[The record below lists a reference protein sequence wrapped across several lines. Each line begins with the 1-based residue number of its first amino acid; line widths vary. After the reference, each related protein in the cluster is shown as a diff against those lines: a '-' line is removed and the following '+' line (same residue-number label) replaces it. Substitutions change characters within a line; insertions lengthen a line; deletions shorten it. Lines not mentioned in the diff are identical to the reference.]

1 MGSRR
6 QRLEA
11 LSHSV
16 PLRLQKA
23 KLRLGVPEKIKKIEE
38 DLLKTQVNKHTER
51 HIGILRAKLAKLKMD
66 QEEQQSRR
74 SGSAQGYDVK
84 KSGDATVVLIGL
96 PSVGKSTLL
105 NMLTNAK
112 SKVAAYQFTTLD
124 VVPGVLEYKG
134 ARIQV
139 LDLPGII
146 QGASSGKGLGKR
158 VLAVARNADLVMFV
172 IDVFQPEARSLLEKE
187 LRLTGI
193 RVDEEPPN
201 LVIETTT
208 TGGISVAPM
217 VRLTKTSVETVKDI
231 LRVYGMNSARVVIRQ
246 DVSDEQLID
255 AVLGS
260 RAYIPSLT
268 VMNKIDLVNAGF
280 INEVT
285 AKLPMRFVPIS
296 AESNLNIEALKQE
309 MYKRLDF
316 IRIYMRRRSGETDYK
331 EPMIVRNG
339 STVLQI
345 CDKVHRKIKDD
356 FRYALIWGKSV
367 KFEGQRVG
375 INHKLMDED
384 VLTLVTK

>member
-1 MGSRR
+1 M
-6 QRLEA
+6 
-11 LSHSV
+11 
-16 PLRLQKA
+16 
-23 KLRLGVPEKIKKIEE
+23 GVPEKIKQIEE

-51 HIGILRAKLAKLKMD
+51 HIGVLRAKLAKLKLE
-66 QEEQQSRR
+66 QEQQSSRR
-74 SGSAQGYDVK
+74 SGSAVGYDVK

-105 NMLTNAK
+105 NVLTNAK
-112 SKVAAYQFTTLD
+112 SKVAAYQFTTLE
-124 VVPGVLEYKG
+124 VVPGVLEHNG

-172 IDVFQPEARSLLEKE
+172 IDVFQPEARPLLEKE

-193 RVDEEPPN
+193 RVDERPPN
-201 LVIETTT
+201 VVVEPTT
-208 TGGISVAPM
+208 TGGISVVTM
-217 VRLTKTSVETVKDI
+217 VKLTKMSVETVKDI

-246 DVSDEQLID
+246 DITDEQLID
-255 AVLGS
+255 VLLGT
-260 RAYIPSLT
+260 RVYIPSLT

-285 AKLPMRFVPIS
+285 AKLPMKFVPIS

-316 IRIYMRRRSGETDYK
+316 IRIYMRRRSGETDYE

-339 STVLQI
+339 STVLEV

-367 KFEGQRVG
+367 KFDGQRVG
-375 INHKLMDED
+375 ITHRLMDED
-384 VLTLVTK
+384 VLTLITK

>member
-1 MGSRR
+1 
-6 QRLEA
+6 
-11 LSHSV
+11 
-16 PLRLQKA
+16 
-23 KLRLGVPEKIKKIEE
+23 LGVPEKIKKIEE
-38 DLLKTQVNKHTER
+38 DMLKTQVNKHTER
-51 HIGILRAKLAKLKMD
+51 HIGVLRAKLSKLKME
-66 QEEQQSRR
+66 QEEQQARR
-74 SGSAQGYDVK
+74 SGSAIGYDVK
-84 KSGDATVVLIGL
+84 KSGDGTVVLIGL

-105 NMLTNAK
+105 NVLTNAK

-124 VVPGVLEYKG
+124 VVPGVLDYNG

-146 QGASSGKGLGKR
+146 KGASSGKGLGKR
-158 VLAVARNADLVMFV
+158 VLAVARNADLIMFV

-193 RVDEEPPN
+193 RVDEDPPN
-201 LVIETTT
+201 VVIETTT
-208 TGGISVAPM
+208 TGGISV
-217 VRLTKTSVETVKDI
+217 VSLVKLTKITVETVKDI

-246 DVSDEQLID
+246 DISDEQLLDVI
-255 AVLGS
+255 LGT
-260 RAYIPSLT
+260 RVYIPSLT

-280 INEVT
+280 TNELMD
-285 AKLPMRFVPIS
+285 KLPYKFVPIS

-309 MYKRLDF
+309 MYRRLDF

-339 STVLQI
+339 STVLEI

-367 KFEGQRVG
+367 KFDGQRVG
-375 INHKLMDED
+375 ITHALMDED